1 MIGVATRRTPGTR
14 AKDSDR
20 TQTCQVLDTAL
31 GEGQLSMEEHRQ
43 RVSAATNATTLGQ
56 LAALVDDLQAAPVQP
71 FVTPSDH
78 GRGYRAGKVALI
90 GVLAVGV
97 IAVGWLVV
105 GEGDSPD
112 VAAAP
117 EPSAEATATHVLAAE
132 PSTTAEVPDK
142 APEEPA
148 PVVVV
153 PPRDLHTAEGMTA
166 VIDETRRRFGDTT
179 GYELAIMSDEAILA
193 RPDPADEHSKLIYS
207 FKGGWGDPSTRP
219 RSDTDD
225 VTDLGA
231 FDVQAAAAAL
241 RAAPETLRIA
251 PADVSETFIDIDHI
265 ADDPAGPGAL
275 ELLVKVTTTSGAD
288 GFIYLDGASNIKRV
302 EYPG

>member
-1 MIGVATRRTPGTR
+1 VATRRTPGTR

-20 TQTCQVLDTAL
+20 TETCQVLDTAL
-31 GEGQLSMEEHRQ
+31 AEGQLSMEEHRQ

-71 FVTPSDH
+71 FVTPSDR
-78 GRGYRAGKVALI
+78 GRGYRAGKVALV

-97 IAVGWLVV
+97 IAVGWLML

-112 VAAAP
+112 GAAAP
-117 EPSAEATATHVLAAE
+117 EPAAEATATHVPAAE
-132 PSTTAEVPDK
+132 PSTTAAVAD
-142 APEEPA
+142 PA

-166 VIDETRRRFGDTT
+166 VIDGTRKRFGDTT

-231 FDVQAAAAAL
+231 FDVQAAAAVL

-251 PADVSETFIDIDHI
+251 PGDVSETFIDIDHI